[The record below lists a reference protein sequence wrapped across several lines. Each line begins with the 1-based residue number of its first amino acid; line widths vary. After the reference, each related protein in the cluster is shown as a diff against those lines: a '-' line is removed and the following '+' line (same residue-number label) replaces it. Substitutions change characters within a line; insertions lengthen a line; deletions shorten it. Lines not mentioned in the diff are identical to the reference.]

1 MPRKKKNPGQ
11 EAVKTEKRS
20 DKLPARILGM
30 KDYPGSEYSY
40 YGLANERAYELA
52 NLHGFSSI
60 KTPVIESVD
69 LFKKALRRGTGKES
83 YIVNCDKGEKGVLRP
98 ELTQG
103 MIRAYLE
110 SRDPESPIGAKLFSL
125 GPVFRYEKLQAG
137 HYREATQFDIEVIGD
152 DKAISEALLIALVY
166 DYFNSLGVRTKVQI
180 NSLGNAECRRE
191 YSAKLTAFYKERGR
205 RSKLCNLCKA
215 YLGKNSL
222 SLLDCHEESCLKL
235 IEEAPQIAD
244 FLSPES
250 REHFAKIIE
259 ALDELGEEY
268 DFNPY
273 LVRGLSYYN
282 ETVFE
287 FWPLNENGTVSGKNA
302 LAGGGRYDS
311 LSEIIGGPAI
321 SAFGV
326 AVGIERTVS
335 RMKDK
340 PLLPK
345 INKEDIV
352 FIAQLGEQAKIK
364 AVGLFKELKEA
375 GINVHDSFLS
385 DSLKNQLEEA
395 VKIGAKTCL
404 ILGKKEIMDGTI
416 LMRDI
421 ESGAQET
428 LVYKKVRERLAKKDK
443 IIEKRLIHRKEETQ
457 YGGF

>member
-1 MPRKKKNPGQ
+1 M
-11 EAVKTEKRS
+11 
-20 DKLPARILGM
+20 
-30 KDYPGSEYSY
+30 
-40 YGLANERAYELA
+40 
-52 NLHGFSSI
+52 
-60 KTPVIESVD
+60 
-69 LFKKALRRGTGKES
+69 
-83 YIVNCDKGEKGVLRP
+83 GV
-98 ELTQG
+98 
-103 MIRAYLE
+103 
-110 SRDPESPIGAKLFSL
+110 
-125 GPVFRYEKLQAG
+125 
-137 HYREATQFDIEVIGD
+137 
-152 DKAISEALLIALVY
+152 
-166 DYFNSLGVRTKVQI
+166 
-180 NSLGNAECRRE
+180 
-191 YSAKLTAFYKERGR
+191 
-205 RSKLCNLCKA
+205 
-215 YLGKNSL
+215 
-222 SLLDCHEESCLKL
+222 
-235 IEEAPQIAD
+235 
-244 FLSPES
+244 
-250 REHFAKIIE
+250 
-259 ALDELGEEY
+259 EY
-268 DFNPY
+268 DFNSY